1 MPGSRLFA
9 CHRSGPVVASA
20 PGVREGE
27 EIKASTDTAAMTT
40 WTTPS
45 RRARIAEHTILLAG
59 AAIFLT
65 AAISLLVTGHTTIP
79 TSADYRPGPLWTLWL
94 PVAAAL
100 LLIRVLPWRVPDTD
114 MTRRVRE
121 RLKGRSFRREIALLL
136 GCMVGFYVGDLVLY
150 PVFCLVDASLCALSY
165 YTSKVFFLFI
175 TPLVFIGS
183 YGIMRHASGP
193 DLGGLAVRAG
203 EPWRWA
209 GMGAVVAYLAMV
221 FAPWASHPPD
231 LGRVPESYA
240 LLVVLAL
247 SVVGTSLLEE
257 VFFRAMLQTRLEM
270 RFGRWPGIVLAALC
284 YGVTGIVATSY
295 PDDLWIALGTAIS
308 VQGVAGLM
316 YGYLWSRYR
325 NIWLNFLLH
334 TCATTLA
341 LIPLTHTLAGR
352 P

>member
-1 MPGSRLFA
+1 MA
-9 CHRSGPVVASA
+9 CA
-20 PGVREGE
+20 PGVRGG
-27 EIKASTDTAAMTT
+27 EIKPSTASAAP
-40 WTTPS
+40 TTPTNTS
-45 RRARIAEHTILLAG
+45 RRARITERAIVLAG
-59 AAIFLT
+59 FAIFLT
-65 AAISLLVTGHTTIP
+65 AGMGLLVTGHTTIP
-79 TSADYRPGPLWTLWL
+79 GSEDYRPGPLWTLWV
-94 PVAAAL
+94 PVAAVL
-100 LLIRVLPWRVPDTD
+100 LLIRVLPWRIPDSD
-114 MTRRVRE
+114 MNQRVRE
-121 RLKGRSFRREIALLL
+121 RLAGRSSRREIALLL
-136 GCMVGFYVGDLVLY
+136 GCMVGFYLGDVVLY

-175 TPLVFIGS
+175 LPIVFIGS
-183 YGIMRHASGP
+183 YGIMRHVSGP
-193 DLGGLAVRAG
+193 DLGGLAVRAR

-209 GMGAVVAYLAMV
+209 GLGAVIAYLAMV

-231 LGRVPESYA
+231 LGRVPASYA

-284 YGVTGIVATSY
+284 YGVTGIVAKSY
-295 PDDLWIALGTAIS
+295 PENLWVALGLAIS

-341 LIPLTHTLAGR
+341 LIPLTESLAGR